1 MWEYQHEFN
10 EKLKEG
16 NQNEKLEH
24 TFKDVTLIL
33 GIDANDWNCGG
44 GIWEGIKRKKIIFDI
59 LVIK

>member
-33 GIDANDWNCGG
+33 GIDANDGNCGG
-44 GIWEGIKRKKIIFDI
+44 GI
-59 LVIK
+59 